1 MNNMDNDL
9 LDINENYTFGKHVSK
24 TFGWMFVGLLITF
37 VSALVF
43 LATGISE
50 LFLDYAWSLF
60 IVFGLEMVIVFKFS
74 KSVGSASTSKTL
86 FLYVVYCIVTGI
98 TFAFVGMVFDL
109 SDIVLAFGAT
119 VIYFGSLAVI
129 GSTTK
134 FDLSKFRNVLFVSLI
149 VLLVLELLGAFVFNM
164 GKFQLMIMFFG
175 LFIFTA
181 LTVYDTQMMHKYY
194 LEAEGD
200 ITTLKQY
207 SLYSAFQLY
216 LDFINIFLY
225 ILRLFASSDD

>member
-1 MNNMDNDL
+1 MNNLDNDL

-24 TFGWMFVGLLITF
+24 TFGWMFLGLLISF
-37 VSALVF
+37 VSAIVF

-50 LFLDYAWSLF
+50 IFLGNAWSLF

-74 KSVGSASTSKTL
+74 KSVGSASTSTTL
-86 FLYVVYCIVTGI
+86 LLYVVYCIVTGI

-119 VIYFGSLAVI
+119 VVYFGSLAVI

-134 FDLSKFRNVLFVSLI
+134 FDLSKFRNIIFISLV
-149 VLLVLELLGAFVFNM
+149 VLLVLELVGAFIMNM
-164 GKFQLMIMFFG
+164 DKFQLMIMFFG
-175 LFIFTA
+175 LFVFTA

-194 LEAEGD
+194 VMADGD
-200 ITTLKQY
+200 STTLKQY

-225 ILRLFASSDD
+225 ILRLFARSND